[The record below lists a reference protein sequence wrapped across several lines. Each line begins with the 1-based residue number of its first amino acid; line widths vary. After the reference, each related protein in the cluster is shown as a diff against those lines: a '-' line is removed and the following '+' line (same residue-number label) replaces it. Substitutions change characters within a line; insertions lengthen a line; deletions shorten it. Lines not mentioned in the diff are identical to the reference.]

1 MMKEIFVDRKNKGNV
16 TYRVTL
22 SDDAGRVYLFVQ
34 KLMKKGSKEPGK
46 KVTKDIVKEFSF
58 YTDEVTLFKDKMND
72 EIMYLFCIEAIG
84 KAKND

>member
-1 MMKEIFVDRKNKGNV
+1 MKEIFVDRKNKGNV

-34 KLMKKGSKEPGK
+34 KLMKKGSKELGK
-46 KVTKDIVKEFSF
+46 KVTKEIVKEFSF
-58 YTDEVTLFKDKMND
+58 YTDEITLFKDKMND